1 MSGAARPLMKDTKK
15 PDSFK
20 KAWLDIFRYIKRYR
34 FMFILTAAFSAIA
47 SALALL
53 GPYYLS
59 EMTDLIHDG
68 LSSSMDMD
76 AIKLVGYTLIGIY
89 VLSGLLTFM
98 ENYMMATVSQRCAQM
113 LRRDIARKMNRIPL
127 HYFDRSS
134 KGDVMSRV
142 TNDVDTLGMS
152 LNQCI
157 GSIVSAVTTLVFSF
171 ILMVFLNIPLTL
183 LSVVIAIL
191 GFLIIKSIAKRTQK
205 YFRSQQ
211 KSLGAMNGLVE
222 EQYTGHTVVSI
233 YAGQKEATE
242 RFDRINEELG
252 RTAFR
257 SQFLGGISN
266 HLSGLISNVGYVAIC
281 VSGAMLYMNGSISF
295 GIIVAFMIYVKMFT
309 GAFSQISSAVVSM
322 QSVAAAAERVF
333 IFLGYEE
340 MPVEEEKV
348 RIDDVK
354 GDVEFRDVCFGY
366 TPEKEI
372 IHDLSIKVEPGQK
385 VAIVGPTGAGKTTLI
400 NLLMRFYEVD
410 SGDIRIDGISTKD
423 MTREQVRG
431 LFGMVLQETWMFE
444 GTLRENIV
452 FNRENVTDEELDKVC
467 QAVGL
472 HHFITALPKGYDT
485 PISDSDSMSVGQRQQ
500 IAIARAM
507 VGDPSMIILDE
518 ATSSVDPLTERMIKN
533 ATDHIMEGRTSFIIA
548 HRLSTIIDAD
558 LILVVKGGSIVEMG
572 RHEELLARNGAYK
585 ELYISQ
591 FDITDETVSA

>member
-1 MSGAARPLMKDTKK
+1 MSMSSSPGMGSSKK
-15 PDSFK
+15 PDNFK
-20 KAWLDIFRYIKRYR
+20 EAWINIFHYIKRYR
-34 FMFILTAAFSAIA
+34 LLFILTAVCSAIA
-47 SALALL
+47 SGLALF
-53 GPYYLS
+53 GPYLLS

-68 LSSSMDMD
+68 LTSEMDID
-76 AIKLVGYTLIGIY
+76 EIWRIGYILIGIY
-89 VLSGLLTFM
+89 AVSGLLTFF

-113 LRRDIARKMNRIPL
+113 LRRDISRKMNSIPL

-157 GSIVSAVTTLVFSF
+157 GSLVTAITTLVISF
-171 ILMVFLNIPLTL
+171 ILMAILDIPLTL
-183 LSVVIAIL
+183 LSVVIAVA
-191 GFLIIKSIAKRTQK
+191 GFIIIKSIAKRTQK

-233 YAGQKEATE
+233 YAGQKEAME

-257 SQFLGGISN
+257 SQFLGGISS
-266 HLSGLISNVGYVAIC
+266 HLSGLISNIGYVLIC
-281 VSGAMLYMNGSISF
+281 VSGAMLYMDGIISF
-295 GIIVAFMIYVKMFT
+295 GVIVAFMIYVKLFT
-309 GAFSQISSAVVSM
+309 GAFSQISGAIVSM

-340 MPVEEEKV
+340 MSKEEETV
-348 RIDDVK
+348 DMDRAK
-354 GDVEFRDVCFGY
+354 GEVEFRDVCFGY
-366 TPEKEI
+366 SPDKEI
-372 IHDLSIKVEPGQK
+372 IHDLSLKVEPGQK
-385 VAIVGPTGAGKTTLI
+385 IAIVGQTGAGKTTMI

-410 SGDIRIDGISTKD
+410 SGDILIDGISVKD
-423 MTREQVRG
+423 LTRQQVRN

-452 FNRENVTDEELDKVC
+452 FNRTDVKDEDLDRVC
-467 QAVGL
+467 EAVGL
-472 HHFITALPKGYDT
+472 HHFISSLPNGYDT
-485 PISDSDSMSVGQRQQ
+485 KISDNDSMSVGQKQQ

-507 VGDPSMIILDE
+507 IDNPSMIILDE
-518 ATSSVDPLTERMIKN
+518 ATSSVDPLTERLIKQ
-533 ATDHIMEGRTSFIIA
+533 ATDRMMVGRTSFIIA

-558 LILVVKGGSIVEMG
+558 LILVMKDGSIVETG
-572 RHEELLARNGAYK
+572 THEQLISKDGTYR
-585 ELYISQ
+585 ELYYSQ
-591 FDITDETVSA
+591 FDVDDQ

>member
-1 MSGAARPLMKDTKK
+1 MSMSGTPGMGSSKK
-15 PDSFK
+15 PDNFK
-20 KAWLDIFRYIKRYR
+20 EAWINIFHYIKRYR
-34 FMFILTAAFSAIA
+34 LLFILTAVCSAIA
-47 SALALL
+47 SGLALF
-53 GPYYLS
+53 GPYLLS

-68 LSSSMDMD
+68 LTSEMDID
-76 AIKLVGYTLIGIY
+76 EIWRIGYILIGIY
-89 VLSGLLTFM
+89 AVSGLLTFF

-113 LRRDIARKMNRIPL
+113 LRRDISRKMNSIPL

-157 GSIVSAVTTLVFSF
+157 GSLVTAITTLVISF
-171 ILMVFLNIPLTL
+171 ILMAILDIPLTL
-183 LSVVIAIL
+183 LSVVIAVA
-191 GFLIIKSIAKRTQK
+191 GFIIIKSIAKRTQK

-233 YAGQKEATE
+233 YAGQKEAME

-257 SQFLGGISN
+257 SQFLGGISS
-266 HLSGLISNVGYVAIC
+266 HLSGLISNIGYVLIC
-281 VSGAMLYMNGSISF
+281 VSGAMLYMDGIISF
-295 GIIVAFMIYVKMFT
+295 GVIVAFMIYVKLFT
-309 GAFSQISSAVVSM
+309 GAFSQISGAIVSM

-340 MPVEEEKV
+340 MSKEEETV
-348 RIDDVK
+348 DMDRAK
-354 GDVEFRDVCFGY
+354 GEVEFRDVCFGY
-366 TPEKEI
+366 SPDKEI
-372 IHDLSIKVEPGQK
+372 IHDLSLKVEPGQK
-385 VAIVGPTGAGKTTLI
+385 IAIVGQTGAGKTTMI

-410 SGDIRIDGISTKD
+410 SGDILIDGISVKD
-423 MTREQVRG
+423 LTRQQVRN

-452 FNRENVTDEELDKVC
+452 FNRTDVKDEDLDRVC
-467 QAVGL
+467 EAVGL
-472 HHFITALPKGYDT
+472 HHFISSLPNGYDT
-485 PISDSDSMSVGQRQQ
+485 KISDNDSMSVGQKQQ

-507 VGDPSMIILDE
+507 IDNPSMIILDE
-518 ATSSVDPLTERMIKN
+518 ATSSVDPLTERLIKQ
-533 ATDHIMEGRTSFIIA
+533 ATDRMMVGRTSFIIA

-558 LILVVKGGSIVEMG
+558 LILVMKDGSIVETG
-572 RHEELLARNGAYK
+572 THEQLISKDGTYR
-585 ELYISQ
+585 ELYYSQ
-591 FDITDETVSA
+591 FDVDDQ